1 MTGLLHDIALSILAA
16 WLLGVVAHLT
26 RQPLILAYLVG
37 GFLVGPSGLKLVI
50 PNSPSTSSANSA

>member
-1 MTGLLHDIALSILAA
+1 MTGLLNDIALSILAA

-37 GFLVGPSGLKLVI
+37 DSWSGLR
-50 PNSPSTSSANSA
+50 A